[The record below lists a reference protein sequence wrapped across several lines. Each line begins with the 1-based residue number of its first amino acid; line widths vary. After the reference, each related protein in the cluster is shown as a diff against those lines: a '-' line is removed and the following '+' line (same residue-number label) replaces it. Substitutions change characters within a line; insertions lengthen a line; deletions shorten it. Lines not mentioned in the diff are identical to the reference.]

1 MIYGKSK
8 NEFNRSRKK
17 LRDGNRERERRRERE
32 NLNPIF
38 FQDRAISKFF
48 NYGASKFPH
57 YATSAIHIKSCVYD
71 RCISL

>member
-17 LRDGNRERERRRERE
+17 LRDGNRERERRRGIE

-38 FQDRAISKFF
+38 FQDRAISNFLIMGQVSSHTTLLQQF
-48 NYGASKFPH
+48 
-57 YATSAIHIKSCVYD
+57 T
-71 RCISL
+71 